1 MMQAQVRDLH
11 LSRAKL
17 KATSNTSALLAGF
30 AVVSM
35 VELQIDK
42 EHPPSLPVLILFS
55 VVTTLLVIVHLFA
68 LMISTCLLPNMD
80 MAASLR
86 NRDAYKLSPHMGM
99 RNYVELAW
107 ILSTGIGLILFLF
120 ELGLLI
126 WLKFLPLDER
136 QKNQIRPEGIVAY
149 IPAIVSLA
157 ILVPA
162 SLLFAAFAWRFYTK
176 LAHHRLQIIRD
187 NLRRLEQPSDFE
199 TALPSSKKHSTSSSI
214 YPRKYLESET
224 SLDERCQSPDG
235 YRMPIIEEV
244 FETSPSD
251 VSSGYRREDV
261 LQYHDE
267 YGGFNI

>member
-42 EHPPSLPVLILFS
+42 ENPPSLAVLIMFS

-86 NRDAYKLSPHMGM
+86 NKDAYKLSPHMGM

-126 WLKFLPLDER
+126 WLKFLPLDGR
-136 QKNQIRPEGIVAY
+136 QKQRDPPTGIIAY
-149 IPAIVSLA
+149 IPSIVSLA
-157 ILVPA
+157 ILVPV
-162 SLLFAAFAWRFYTK
+162 SLLFAAFAWRFYTT
-176 LAHHRLQIIRD
+176 LAHHRLKIMRD

-199 TALPSSKKHSTSSSI
+199 SGLPSKKHSTSSSI
-214 YPRKYLESET
+214 YPRKCFVSES
-224 SLDERCQSPDG
+224 SLDERCHTPDG

-244 FETSPSD
+244 FETSASD
-251 VSSGYRREDV
+251 SSIGYRREDI